1 MPPTGPFTRGQ
12 DLLCLY
18 HLGCSQT
25 MVHLLNWKTNDAGI
39 ILMETEAL
47 LGII

>member
-1 MPPTGPFTRGQ
+1 MPPTGPFTSGQ
-12 DLLCLY
+12 TYYVLITS
-18 HLGCSQT
+18 CSET
-25 MVHLLNWKTNDAGI
+25 MAYLPNRKIYDASF